1 MFWLTPITRTPAQGS
16 ACKDLGRNGQ
26 SPAITPKATYT
37 PIPNRA
43 GSRLPKKT
51 GHHDRS
57 FSYYLQ
63 DVNDKL
69 ETTAEAWC
77 KVSDTLNR
85 NVLSWLR
92 CVDVLAVT
100 DINANVISTTNATPE
115 DQVASLE
122 IGNRNI

>member
-1 MFWLTPITRTPAQGS
+1 MA
-16 ACKDLGRNGQ
+16 KDQPFRLE
-26 SPAITPKATYT
+26 ATYT
-37 PIPNRA
+37 PIAKRSC
-43 GSRLPKKT
+43 SRLLKKT
-51 GHHDRS
+51 GRHDRS

-77 KVSDTLNR
+77 KVSNTLNR

-100 DINANVISTTNATPE
+100 DINANVISITNATPE